1 MDTQG
6 LKVVRVNDLK
16 LSVSGSQ
23 LRLLGAE
30 VGVRGILRGLASWL
44 ERAVVAVAK
53 VFGKKIDEQI
63 IAWNYMDLL
72 DRDLSE
78 VQLSVTHKR
87 LDELHPADV
96 ADITSI
102 CGGLTLNIGTLNE
115 RSIRGMFAAG
125 ERASELGH
133 PIVLDPVGA
142 GASALRTRTASDL
155 LDKLAVSVVRGNMS
169 EAKALAGGAAATRG
183 VDVCP
188 GDAVT
193 EDNLAAGAAFA
204 RDFAAKTGAVVAVTG
219 AIDIVADAEG
229 AYAVRNGSPL
239 MGRITGA
246 GCMLSCVCA
255 AFATANPDAL
265 LDATVAA
272 VVGMGLAGQIAQG
285 RMGGYDGN
293 GSFRTYLLDALYNLD
308 GDALEAGARVE
319 ELA

>member
-1 MDTQG
+1 MEPFALRRALDN
-6 LKVVRVNDLK
+6 VRATTPLVHNITNYVTVNDCANA
-16 LSVSGSQ
+16 
-23 LRLLGAE
+23 LLAIGASP
-30 VGVRGILRGLASWL
+30 IMS
-44 ERAVVAVAK
+44 
-53 VFGKKIDEQI
+53 DE
-63 IAWNYMDLL
+63 
-72 DRDLSE
+72 
-78 VQLSVTHKR
+78 
-87 LDELHPADV
+87 PADV

-255 AFATANPDAL
+255 AFATANPDAGGCNGNL
-265 LDATVAA
+265 WIPQ
-272 VVGMGLAGQIAQG
+272 AGTCFISGRPVCGKGALRRYRNYTGRLSGRVSPDFYLEQRRQG
-285 RMGGYDGN
+285 IPAGKAPGGK
-293 GSFRTYLLDALYNLD
+293 
-308 GDALEAGARVE
+308 
-319 ELA
+319 

>member
-1 MDTQG
+1 MEPFA
-6 LKVVRVNDLK
+6 LKRALDNVRATTPLVHNITNYVTVNDCANA
-16 LSVSGSQ
+16 
-23 LRLLGAE
+23 LLAIGASP
-30 VGVRGILRGLASWL
+30 IMS
-44 ERAVVAVAK
+44 
-53 VFGKKIDEQI
+53 DE
-63 IAWNYMDLL
+63 
-72 DRDLSE
+72 
-78 VQLSVTHKR
+78 
-87 LDELHPADV
+87 PADV
-96 ADITSI
+96 FDITSI

-219 AIDIVADAEG
+219 AIDIVADAER

-255 AFATANPDAL
+255 AFAMANPDAL

-272 VVGMGLAGQIAQG
+272 VAGMGLAGQIAQG